1 MRRNNLIFNM
11 SLIAVFSALSFV
23 VTAFLAVP
31 IASGAGY
38 LNFQDCIIFALA
50 SLIHPLVGGIVGGLT
65 GMLADIYAGYASFAV
80 YTLVIKFVEGVV
92 AGYMFR
98 LLTKVINNE
107 NKGFL
112 IFKLAASFLVGGILM
127 ALGYMIPDFVNFAS
141 NEVVLLDLGFN
152 TLQACVNVVIGT
164 LLYLALYK
172 VRDVIVKRGEV
183 NG

>member
-11 SLIAVFSALSFV
+11 SIIAVFSALSFV

-92 AGYMFR
+92 AGYMFK
-98 LLTKVINNE
+98 LLTKVI
-107 NKGFL
+107 
-112 IFKLAASFLVGGILM
+112 
-127 ALGYMIPDFVNFAS
+127 
-141 NEVVLLDLGFN
+141 
-152 TLQACVNVVIGT
+152 
-164 LLYLALYK
+164 
-172 VRDVIVKRGEV
+172 
-183 NG
+183 

>member
-65 GMLADIYAGYASFAV
+65 GMLATVVGHDENTKKNLSEFRCLVLGISTDEKINLCSHFSCNGCNNGSFSCTF
-80 YTLVIKFVEGVV
+80 YPPP
-92 AGYMFR
+92 
-98 LLTKVINNE
+98 
-107 NKGFL
+107 
-112 IFKLAASFLVGGILM
+112 S
-127 ALGYMIPDFVNFAS
+127 
-141 NEVVLLDLGFN
+141 
-152 TLQACVNVVIGT
+152 
-164 LLYLALYK
+164 
-172 VRDVIVKRGEV
+172 
-183 NG
+183 

>member
-65 GMLADIYAGYASFAV
+65 GMLADIYAGYASFAD
-80 YTLVIKFVEGVV
+80 TG
-92 AGYMFR
+92 
-98 LLTKVINNE
+98 T
-107 NKGFL
+107 
-112 IFKLAASFLVGGILM
+112 
-127 ALGYMIPDFVNFAS
+127 PDWTQPGPDRHGAPF
-141 NEVVLLDLGFN
+141 G
-152 TLQACVNVVIGT
+152 
-164 LLYLALYK
+164 
-172 VRDVIVKRGEV
+172 RG
-183 NG
+183 NLRWP